1 MRTDRELQVRTIA
14 DLAARCNGPNQFEK
28 FDRDFRALL
37 NVRFVQQV
45 KAEVSNFKRFRKL
58 IDRLITL
65 SIERSQL
72 RMKTDKK
79 Q

>member
-1 MRTDRELQVRTIA
+1 V
-14 DLAARCNGPNQFEK
+14 P
-28 FDRDFRALL
+28 
-37 NVRFVQQV
+37 QV

-72 RMKTDKK
+72 RMKTNDKK
-79 Q
+79 